1 MCWFATILI
10 YFSGPS
16 YAVDTACSSSLFA
29 LHQALVSMRRGD
41 CDAAVVCGVNL
52 NLKPSLSLQF
62 LRLSMLSAE
71 GKDSRQLIHRVVPSV
86 FY

>member
-1 MCWFATILI
+1 MLLTQMLCA
-10 YFSGPS
+10 GPS

-29 LHQALVSMRRGD
+29 LHQALISMRRGD

-71 GKDSRQLIHRVVPSV
+71 GSSTFIYTYITKI
-86 FY
+86 Y